1 MMKNIILCFCILF
14 SCFAFSQENVK
25 GTTELN
31 DLNITKQADFPGGI
45 NTFRKV
51 FLEKFRLKKVIADK
65 GLISCELVF
74 VVEKDGSIS
83 NIKASGE
90 NESFNKETERTVSKI
105 KRKWIPGEHN
115 GQVVRSRFKVP
126 LKVSFD

>member
-1 MMKNIILCFCILF
+1 MLF
-14 SCFAFSQENVK
+14 SGFAFSQENMK
-25 GTTELN
+25 GTTEIN
-31 DLNITKQADFPGGI
+31 DLNITKQSDFPGGI
-45 NTFRKV
+45 NTFRKI

-90 NESFNKETERTVSKI
+90 NESFNKEAERTVSKI
-105 KRKWIPGEHN
+105 KQKWIPGEHN

-126 LKVSFD
+126 MKISFD